1 MLEMT
6 AVRST
11 TGNYYGALRDDA
23 SDGTA
28 ETDIPDPDPEALSEA
43 SPLHHLPSEVLA
55 VVLQYLT
62 TAAPFLWCNSGD
74 RLRLTRMTRRHCE
87 RDFAEYDRAF
97 QDLGEDDQFF
107 ADGLLRTHGIV
118 EALKYVRK
126 KIWSPRPPRLD
137 PAQRRICSFFPRRDG
152 RARCWTCGGQHE

>member
-28 ETDIPDPDPEALSEA
+28 ETDIPDPSRSCGCPD
-43 SPLHHLPSEVLA
+43 
-55 VVLQYLT
+55 
-62 TAAPFLWCNSGD
+62 
-74 RLRLTRMTRRHCE
+74 CE

>member
-1 MLEMT
+1 MELCETTRAMARPRQIFLT
-6 AVRST
+6 LTLRPSGGSDFSRSC
-11 TGNYYGALRDDA
+11 DC
-23 SDGTA
+23 
-28 ETDIPDPDPEALSEA
+28 PD
-43 SPLHHLPSEVLA
+43 
-55 VVLQYLT
+55 
-62 TAAPFLWCNSGD
+62 
-74 RLRLTRMTRRHCE
+74 CE

-137 PAQRRICSFFPRRDG
+137 PAQRRICSFFPRLDG

>member
-1 MLEMT
+1 MCCIDADIIPFNISESDFG
-6 AVRST
+6 RSC
-11 TGNYYGALRDDA
+11 GC
-23 SDGTA
+23 
-28 ETDIPDPDPEALSEA
+28 PD
-43 SPLHHLPSEVLA
+43 
-55 VVLQYLT
+55 
-62 TAAPFLWCNSGD
+62 CK
-74 RLRLTRMTRRHCE
+74 

-97 QDLGEDDQFF
+97 QNLGEDDQFF
-107 ADGLLRTHGIV
+107 ADDLLRTHGIV

>member
-1 MLEMT
+1 MSPNQIGFFKSHLAARIHIVIMQ
-6 AVRST
+6 AGRAT
-11 TGNYYGALRDDA
+11 TVNYYGLLRDDA

-28 ETDIPDPDPEALSEA
+28 ETESPDALIR
-43 SPLHHLPSEVLA
+43 HLPSEVLA
-55 VVLQYLT
+55 VVLHD
-62 TAAPFLWCNSGD
+62 CK
-74 RLRLTRMTRRHCE
+74 

-107 ADGLLRTHGIV
+107 ADDLLRTHGIV

-126 KIWSPRPPRLD
+126 KIWSPRSPRID

>member
-1 MLEMT
+1 M
-6 AVRST
+6 
-11 TGNYYGALRDDA
+11 
-23 SDGTA
+23 
-28 ETDIPDPDPEALSEA
+28 
-43 SPLHHLPSEVLA
+43 
-55 VVLQYLT
+55 
-62 TAAPFLWCNSGD
+62 WCENCF
-74 RLRLTRMTRRHCE
+74 RLTEDLVDFRCTFRCTIKRHVFINADFSLNDTMCSISADVIPFMRSGRAGASCGCRDCE